1 MTKKGVWVIV
11 FVLFTILALLFILNI
26 KVVKFYYVDYKGK
39 ADIAYAKI
47 LFLPFNKS
55 VALEKLIYAYLK
67 FSKNSYVN
75 SELLSYMELQSV
87 HVIKNKCFIS
97 MNMKNFKNADFSSFS
112 ETRSLIMLFKTIVD
126 YDKDIEIFKIDGLE
140 KYFQHIDTQFPIR
153 LDGNDLTIIA
163 GDANES

>member
-87 HVIKNKCFIS
+87 HVMKNKC
-97 MNMKNFKNADFSSFS
+97 FKNADFSSFS